1 MMFLK
6 SGALVF
12 YSFSFSLLFV
22 GFFVSNHGLVEYG
35 ATFFIGGL
43 LLEFIS
49 KYINKEHFG
58 E

>member
-12 YSFSFSLLFV
+12 YVMAAILLFA
-22 GFFVSNHGLVEYG
+22 GFFIPNEGLVEYG
-35 ATFFIGGL
+35 AAFIIGGL
-43 LLEFIS
+43 LLEFIG